1 MTRECCECVKSAAGC
16 GPRAPKRSQSL
27 IVDTFLRM
35 FLVGRASPSSC
46 AWSCGMCTC
55 TCANQTHAH
64 ACATVR
70 RHPHIVNAPATS
82 KKRVFDFSHT
92 SMPWKPIFGRKLRLL
107 LCRNKAM
114 SPAAPLGTTVSLEQF
129 PGRGGQRRLEGFGNL
144 AELDWWRSRSGGSA
158 AVLPESVQAEFKLR
172 FRNLTSVS
180 SVI

>member
-64 ACATVR
+64 ACSTVR

-92 SMPWKPIFGRKLRLL
+92 SMPWKPIFGRKLLNL
-107 LCRNKAM
+107 VSFCCRNKAM
-114 SPAAPLGTTVSLEQF
+114 SPAAWHHRFHPPLKSQNNGNEIFAIFTTRIPTVRVKCLC
-129 PGRGGQRRLEGFGNL
+129 RLRRSYW
-144 AELDWWRSRSGGSA
+144 ARTASARS
-158 AVLPESVQAEFKLR
+158 
-172 FRNLTSVS
+172 T
-180 SVI
+180 

>member
-1 MTRECCECVKSAAGC
+1 MTRECCECVSAAGC

-92 SMPWKPIFGRKLRLL
+92 SMPWKPIFGRKLFCRC
-107 LCRNKAM
+107 CRNKAM
-114 SPAAPLGTTVSLEQF
+114 SPAAPLGTTVSLSFYNCALISLIENRQLCISVF
-129 PGRGGQRRLEGFGNL
+129 KFVLCSLNLYSFSKTRL
-144 AELDWWRSRSGGSA
+144 
-158 AVLPESVQAEFKLR
+158 P
-172 FRNLTSVS
+172 
-180 SVI
+180 